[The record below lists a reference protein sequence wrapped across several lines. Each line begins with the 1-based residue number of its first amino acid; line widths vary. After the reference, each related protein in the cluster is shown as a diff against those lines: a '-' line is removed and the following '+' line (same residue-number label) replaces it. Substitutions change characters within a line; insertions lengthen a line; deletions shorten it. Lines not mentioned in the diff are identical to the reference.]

1 MIEFKKETLENGL
14 TVLAECNGDALSA
27 AVGFFVKTGARD
39 EEDDIAGVSH
49 FLEHMLFKGTP
60 TRTADD
66 VNREFDEL
74 GAYYNAFTSEEN
86 TVFYAA
92 VLPEYLDQTVALLAD
107 IMRPSLREEDFEME
121 KQVILE
127 EIFMYEDQPPFGA
140 DEKARAEFWAGH
152 PLAKSVLGTV
162 ETIEALRA
170 EQMRDYFRRRYPP
183 GNVIL
188 AATGAVDFDELAHLA
203 ATFCG
208 DWEPAATRRPVETP
222 VAHPGFSVLHK
233 EIATQQ
239 YSLLMADAPFEED
252 EDRYAAKLLS
262 TILGDDVGSRLYFEF
277 IETGRADH
285 VGMSHCEFEGAAM
298 YATTL
303 SCSPEITAD
312 NLKLIRDVYEAAA
325 REGVSA
331 KELEQAKNK
340 VRSRL
345 VLGSEL
351 PRNRVFGLGLEWAVR
366 ERYMSMEDEMEA
378 LDAITLDRVNA
389 VAAEYPPADSLIMT
403 VGPLEEMEA
412 V

>member
-1 MIEFKKETLENGL
+1 MIEFKKHVLDNGL
-14 TVLAECNGDALSA
+14 TVLAECDPAALSA
-27 AVGFFVKTGARD
+27 AVGFFVKTGSRD
-39 EEDDIAGVSH
+39 EEDAVSGVSH

-127 EIFMYEDQPPFGA
+127 EIYMYEDQPPYGA
-140 DEKARAEFWAGH
+140 DEKARAMFWAGH
-152 PLAKSVLGTV
+152 PLARSVLGTT
-162 ETIEALRA
+162 ESIGALSA
-170 EQMRDYFRRRYPP
+170 GQMRDYFQGRYAP

-188 AATGAVDFDELAHLA
+188 AATGAVDFGELTHLA
-203 ATFCG
+203 STFCG
-208 DWEPAATRRPVETP
+208 GWEPVDVSRHVERPAAQ
-222 VAHPGFSVLHK
+222 PGFSVLHK

-239 YSLLMADAPFEED
+239 YSLMLADAPFAED

-262 TILGDDVGSRLYFEF
+262 AILGDDVGSRLYFDF

-285 VGMSHCEFEGAAM
+285 VGMGHCEFEGAAM
-298 YATTL
+298 FLTSL
-303 SCSPEITAD
+303 SCSPEMTAA
-312 NLKLIRDVYEAAA
+312 NLTDIRESFAVAA
-325 REGVSA
+325 REGISPT
-331 KELEQAKNK
+331 ELVQARNK

-345 VLGSEL
+345 VLGSEM
-351 PRNRVFGLGLEWAVR
+351 PRNRIFGLGLEWAVR
-366 ERYMSMEDEMEA
+366 NRYMSLEDELAA
-378 LDAITLDRVNA
+378 LEGITLDRVNA
-389 VAAEYPPADSLIMT
+389 VLAAYPPTESLIMT
-403 VGPLEEMEA
+403 VGPLEGLEL
-412 V
+412 